1 MFTGFFYTL
10 RKHKVPVSLT
20 EWMTLMDALSKGL
33 AQSSL
38 ENFYYLARAILVKS
52 EALYDAYD
60 QAFQEYFK
68 GLEGTAEIRDEIW
81 EWLQN
86 PLVKEL
92 FTPEEIDAMSNMSLG
107 ELMREFEKRLRE
119 QRSRHDG
126 GSYWIGTGGTS
137 PFGHSGYHPAGIRVG
152 GESRSLR
159 AVKVAGER
167 RFKNL
172 RRDVILDVRQMEI
185 ALKSLKILS
194 RVGPED
200 ELDLEGTIDATAKN
214 AGELELRW
222 RRSRRNTV
230 KLLLLMD
237 VGGSMDPY
245 AGLCSRLFT
254 AANAATHFKDFKYFY
269 FHNCIYDKLYTD
281 MERQEW
287 VNTKWVLQSLD
298 SEYKVIIV
306 GDAMMAT
313 TELVSPYGAINY
325 SDFNETPGIVW
336 LREVAE
342 HFPYSI
348 WLNPVEPY
356 YWDHTTISMI
366 RRIFPMY
373 HLTLDGLTEGI
384 KRLVAR
390 R

>member
-1 MFTGFFYTL
+1 LFTGFFYTL
-10 RKHKVPVSLT
+10 RRHKIPVTIT

-33 AQSSL
+33 AESSL
-38 ENFYYLARAILVKS
+38 ENFYYLARAILVKN

-60 QAFQEYFK
+60 EAFQEYFHR
-68 GLEGTAEIRDEIW
+68 LEGRSEIRSEIW

-86 PLVKEL
+86 PIVRNL
-92 FTPEEIDAMSNMSLG
+92 FREDEIEAMSNMSLE
-107 ELMREFEKRLRE
+107 ELMKEFEKRLRE
-119 QRSRHDG
+119 QMSRHDG

-152 GESRSLR
+152 GESRNLR
-159 AVKVAGER
+159 AIKIAGER
-167 RFKNL
+167 RFRNL
-172 RRDVILDVRQMEI
+172 RRDITLDVRQMEI
-185 ALKSLKILS
+185 ALKSLRILS
-194 RVGPED
+194 RVGPAD

-214 AGELELRW
+214 AGELELKW

-230 KLLLLMD
+230 KLLLLLD

-254 AANAATHFKDFKYFY
+254 AANSATHFKDFRYFY

-281 MERQEW
+281 IERHEW
-287 VNTKWVLQSLD
+287 INTDLVLKTLD
-298 SEYKVIIV
+298 HDYKTIIV

-313 TELVSPYGAINY
+313 SELLTPYGAISY
-325 SDFNETPGIVW
+325 SDYNETPGIVW
-336 LREVAE
+336 LKKIAE
-342 HFPYSI
+342 KFPYSI

-356 YWDHTTISMI
+356 FWDHTTVSMI

-373 HLTLDGLTEGI
+373 HLTIEGLTEGI
-384 KRLVAR
+384 RRLVAR

>member
-10 RKHKVPVSLT
+10 RRHKIPVTIT

-38 ENFYYLARAILVKS
+38 ENFYYLARAILVKN

-60 QAFQEYFK
+60 EAFQEYFS
-68 GLEGTAEIRDEIW
+68 GFEDTLEIRNEIW
-81 EWLQN
+81 EWLQI
-86 PLVKEL
+86 VREL
-92 FTPEEIDAMSNMSLG
+92 FTDEEIEAMSNMSLE
-107 ELMREFEKRLRE
+107 ELMREFEKRLKE
-119 QRSRHDG
+119 QKSRHDG

-152 GESRSLR
+152 GESRNLR
-159 AVKVAGER
+159 ALKIAGER
-167 RFKNL
+167 RFRNL
-172 RRDVILDVRQMEI
+172 RRDVTLDVRQMEI
-185 ALKSLKILS
+185 ALKSLRILS
-194 RVGPED
+194 RIGPAD

-214 AGELELRW
+214 AGELELKW
-222 RRSRRNTV
+222 RRSRRNVV

-254 AANAATHFKDFKYFY
+254 AAHSATHFKDFKYYY

-287 VNTKWVLQSLD
+287 VNTKLVLKTLD
-298 SEYKVIIV
+298 SDYKTIIV

-313 TELVSPYGAINY
+313 SELLSPYGAINI
-325 SDFNETPGIVW
+325 SDYNETPGIVW
-336 LREVAE
+336 LKMVAE

-356 YWDHTTISMI
+356 FWDHTTVSMI

-373 HLTLDGLTEGI
+373 HLTIDGLTEGI
-384 KRLVAR
+384 RRLVAKR
-390 R
+390 

>member
-1 MFTGFFYTL
+1 
-10 RKHKVPVSLT
+10 
-20 EWMTLMDALSKGL
+20 MDALSKGL

-38 ENFYYLARAILVKS
+38 ENFYYLARAILVKN

-60 QAFQEYFK
+60 EAFQEYFS
-68 GLEGTAEIRDEIW
+68 GFEDTLEIRNEIW
-81 EWLQN
+81 EWLQI
-86 PLVKEL
+86 VREL
-92 FTPEEIDAMSNMSLG
+92 FTDEEIEAMSNMSLE
-107 ELMREFEKRLRE
+107 ELMREFEKRLKE
-119 QRSRHDG
+119 QKSRHDG

-152 GESRSLR
+152 GESRNLR
-159 AVKVAGER
+159 ALKIAGER
-167 RFKNL
+167 RFRNL
-172 RRDVILDVRQMEI
+172 RRDVTLDVRQMEI
-185 ALKSLKILS
+185 ALKSLRILS
-194 RVGPED
+194 RIGPAD

-214 AGELELRW
+214 AGELELKW
-222 RRSRRNTV
+222 RRSRRNVV

-254 AANAATHFKDFKYFY
+254 AAHSATHFKDFKYYY

-287 VNTKWVLQSLD
+287 VNTKLVLKTLD
-298 SEYKVIIV
+298 SDYKTIIV

-313 TELVSPYGAINY
+313 SELLSPYGAINI
-325 SDFNETPGIVW
+325 SDYNETPGIVW
-336 LREVAE
+336 LKMVAE

-356 YWDHTTISMI
+356 FWDHTTVSMI

-373 HLTLDGLTEGI
+373 HLTIDGLTEGI
-384 KRLVAR
+384 RRLVAKR
-390 R
+390 

>member
-10 RKHKVPVSLT
+10 RRHKIPVTIT

-33 AQSSL
+33 AESSL
-38 ENFYYLARAILVKS
+38 ENFYYLARAILVKN

-60 QAFQEYFK
+60 EAFQEYFSRFENR
-68 GLEGTAEIRDEIW
+68 LEIRSEIW

-86 PLVKEL
+86 PIAREL
-92 FTPEEIDAMSNMSLG
+92 FTDEEIEALSNMSLE
-107 ELMREFEKRLRE
+107 ELIKEFEKRLKE
-119 QRSRHDG
+119 QKSRRDG

-152 GESRSLR
+152 GESRNLR
-159 AVKVAGER
+159 ALKIAGER
-167 RFKNL
+167 RFRNL
-172 RRDVILDVRQMEI
+172 RRPVTLDVRQMEI
-185 ALKSLKILS
+185 ALKYLRILS
-194 RVGPED
+194 RIGPAD
-200 ELDLEGTIDATAKN
+200 ELDLEGTIDATARN
-214 AGELELRW
+214 AGELELKW

-254 AANAATHFKDFKYFY
+254 AAHSASHFRDFKYYY

-281 MERQEW
+281 IERQEW
-287 VNTKWVLQSLD
+287 VNTKLVLKTLD
-298 SEYKVIIV
+298 SEYKTIIV

-313 TELVSPYGAINY
+313 SELLSPYGAINF
-325 SDFNETPGIVW
+325 SDYNETPGIVW
-336 LREVAE
+336 LKMVAE
-342 HFPYSI
+342 HFPHSI

-356 YWDHTTISMI
+356 LWDHPTISMI

-373 HLTLDGLTEGI
+373 HLTIEGLTEGNR
-384 KRLVAR
+384 RLAAR
-390 R
+390 K